1 MNVSLVSVSPDAEKH
16 MAYCA
21 RVSNPNNQDNEN
33 YADWNNNIMDRAKL
47 KLMVRNLELLV
58 DDIKAEVFSDV
69 ESYVSP
75 PPTITQDYDEILED
89 DDGYPD

>member
-1 MNVSLVSVSPDAEKH
+1 MVRKESKKGGLITSFF
-16 MAYCA
+16 CA
-21 RVSNPNNQDNEN
+21 IVDETIL
-33 YADWNNNIMDRAKL
+33 IMDRDKL

-69 ESYVSP
+69 ESYVAP
-75 PPTITQDYDEILED
+75 PPSISQDYDEILED

>member
-1 MNVSLVSVSPDAEKH
+1 MLPSFF
-16 MAYCA
+16 
-21 RVSNPNNQDNEN
+21 
-33 YADWNNNIMDRAKL
+33 YAIVDETILIMDRDKL

-69 ESYVSP
+69 ESYVAP
-75 PPTITQDYDEILED
+75 PPSISQDYDEILED

>member
-1 MNVSLVSVSPDAEKH
+1 
-16 MAYCA
+16 
-21 RVSNPNNQDNEN
+21 
-33 YADWNNNIMDRAKL
+33 MDRDKL

-89 DDGYPD
+89 DDGYPDQQSKKINLVIRKIT

>member
-1 MNVSLVSVSPDAEKH
+1 MENKHRRVASLLFLCYSD
-16 MAYCA
+16 
-21 RVSNPNNQDNEN
+21 R
-33 YADWNNNIMDRAKL
+33 NNNIMDRAKL
-47 KLMVRNLELLV
+47 KLMVRNRELLV
-58 DDIKAEVFSDV
+58 DDIKAEVISDV

>member
-1 MNVSLVSVSPDAEKH
+1 MITSFF
-16 MAYCA
+16 
-21 RVSNPNNQDNEN
+21 
-33 YADWNNNIMDRAKL
+33 YAIVYERIIIMDRDKL

-75 PPTITQDYDEILED
+75 PPTISQDYDEILED

>member
-1 MNVSLVSVSPDAEKH
+1 
-16 MAYCA
+16 
-21 RVSNPNNQDNEN
+21 
-33 YADWNNNIMDRAKL
+33 MDRAKL

-69 ESYVSP
+69 QSYESP
-75 PPTITQDYDEILED
+75 PPSRSQDYDEILED

>member
-1 MNVSLVSVSPDAEKH
+1 
-16 MAYCA
+16 
-21 RVSNPNNQDNEN
+21 
-33 YADWNNNIMDRAKL
+33 MDRDKL

-69 ESYVSP
+69 GSYVAP
-75 PPTITQDYDEILED
+75 PPSISRDYDEILED

>member
-1 MNVSLVSVSPDAEKH
+1 LLPSFF
-16 MAYCA
+16 
-21 RVSNPNNQDNEN
+21 
-33 YADWNNNIMDRAKL
+33 YAIVDETILIMDRDKL

-69 ESYVSP
+69 ESYVAP
-75 PPTITQDYDEILED
+75 PPSISQDYDEILED

>member
-1 MNVSLVSVSPDAEKH
+1 LITSFF
-16 MAYCA
+16 CA
-21 RVSNPNNQDNEN
+21 IVYERII
-33 YADWNNNIMDRAKL
+33 IMDRDKL

-75 PPTITQDYDEILED
+75 PPTISQDYDEILED

>member
-1 MNVSLVSVSPDAEKH
+1 MITSFF
-16 MAYCA
+16 CA
-21 RVSNPNNQDNEN
+21 IIVET
-33 YADWNNNIMDRAKL
+33 IITMDRDKL

-69 ESYVSP
+69 ESYVAP
-75 PPTITQDYDEILED
+75 PPSIPQDYDEILED

>member
-1 MNVSLVSVSPDAEKH
+1 MITSFF
-16 MAYCA
+16 CA
-21 RVSNPNNQDNEN
+21 IIDKTII
-33 YADWNNNIMDRAKL
+33 IMDRDKL

-75 PPTITQDYDEILED
+75 PPTIPQDYDEILED

>member
-1 MNVSLVSVSPDAEKH
+1 
-16 MAYCA
+16 
-21 RVSNPNNQDNEN
+21 
-33 YADWNNNIMDRAKL
+33 MDRDKL

-75 PPTITQDYDEILED
+75 PPTITQDYDEISTSSCQRRISCCRSKNIKRV
-89 DDGYPD
+89 